1 MYIHGLFLDGC
12 KWDKA
17 KERLVDSDP
26 KVLYAQLPVIHIAAV
41 LSVNKR
47 TNPNEAYVCPLY
59 KTPKR
64 TGLNFVTSIELR
76 TEDPPNKWV
85 LRGVCLLCSKD

>member
-1 MYIHGLFLDGC
+1 VLSAN
-12 KWDKA
+12 KRSA
-17 KERLVDSDP
+17 ATE
-26 KVLYAQLPVIHIAAV
+26 LYA
-41 LSVNKR
+41 
-47 TNPNEAYVCPLY
+47 CPLY

-76 TEDPPNKWV
+76 TEEHPNKWV